1 MWKSSFF
8 ILRNLRHIRHNF
20 TRSGFESLIHAF
32 ITSKIDYC
40 NSLYVNLHDSTLKLL
55 RSVQNF
61 AARLICRRS
70 LYCRITPVL
79 KELHWLPISLRIEF
93 KILLITYKA
102 VHLSVPPYL
111 ASQLQ
116 YKIVTDHDLRHYD
129 SLLLEEPRSRSKM
142 GYRSFS
148 ICAPKLWNKIPFSIR
163 SSLSINIFK
172 KQLKTYLFSN
182 REFK

>member
-1 MWKSSFF
+1 MLKLLILVNFCQYLSIVVNNCQFSS
-8 ILRNLRHIRHNF
+8 ILVNSDQHLSIIVNF

-129 SLLLEEPRSRSKM
+129 SLLL
-142 GYRSFS
+142 
-148 ICAPKLWNKIPFSIR
+148 
-163 SSLSINIFK
+163 
-172 KQLKTYLFSN
+172 
-182 REFK
+182 